1 MATRSTRQYSDLD
14 AAFGINPRTKDV
26 AAKYDDNAVRG
37 ALRNLIHTKHYDR
50 PFQPN
55 IGCQLHT
62 MLFDNLDVFA
72 TSLMEQAIRDTITK
86 FEPRVE
92 LLNVSVNAPSNG
104 DTNEV
109 FIEVIYKLRNTNTPN
124 IFTTTFTRVR

>member
-1 MATRSTRQYSDLD
+1 MTRATRQFSDLD
-14 AAFGINPRTKDV
+14 ATFGINPRTKDV

-37 ALRNLIHTKHYDR
+37 ALRNLIHTRHYDR
-50 PFQPN
+50 PFQPQ
-55 IGCQLHT
+55 IGCQIHT

-72 TSLMEQAIRDTITK
+72 TSLMEQTIRDTITK

-92 LLNVSVNAPSNG
+92 LMAVNVTAQA
-104 DTNEV
+104 DQNEV
-109 FIEVIYKLRNTNTPN
+109 FIEIVYKLRNTNTPN

>member
-1 MATRSTRQYSDLD
+1 MTRATRQYSDLD

-37 ALRNLIHTKHYDR
+37 ALRNLIHTRHYDR

-62 MLFDNLDVFA
+62 MLFEQLDVFA

-92 LLNVSVNAPSNG
+92 LINITVSGVPDS
-104 DTNEV
+104 NEV
-109 FIEVIYKLRNTNTPN
+109 NIEVVYKLRNTTTPS

>member
-1 MATRSTRQYSDLD
+1 MTRATRQYSDLD

-37 ALRNLIHTKHYDR
+37 ALRNLIHTRHYDR
-50 PFQPN
+50 PFQPQ
-55 IGCQLHT
+55 IGCQIHT

-72 TSLMEQAIRDTITK
+72 TSLMEQTIRDTITK

-92 LLNVSVNAPSNG
+92 LIAVNVTAQA
-104 DTNEV
+104 DQNEV
-109 FIEVIYKLRNTNTPN
+109 FIEIVYKLRNTNTPN

>member
-1 MATRSTRQYSDLD
+1 MTRATRQYSDLD
-14 AAFGINPRTKDV
+14 ATFSINPRTKDI

-37 ALRNLIHTKHYDR
+37 ALRNLIHTKNYDR
-50 PFQPN
+50 PFQPQL
-55 IGCQLHT
+55 GCQLHS

-72 TSLMEQAIRDTITK
+72 TSLMEQTIKDAITK

-92 LLNVSVNAPSNG
+92 LLGVSVNAPDNG
-104 DTNEV
+104 DRNEV
-109 FIEVIYKLRNTNTPN
+109 FIEVVYKLRNTNTPN